1 MQKTVR
7 PYTTLTPFEAGD
19 ACVWESYN
27 GGDDNPYIA
36 VQDTTGN
43 DPVHAT
49 ITPYWRPATDT
60 DIKRYINNFPSGR
73 WCGPAMTNF
82 LYEINDTVEKR
93 VSDTE
98 MKLLRAN
105 IDQPSDP
112 TVDESD
118 WTVISGLGGG
128 GGGGISGTIF
138 DPDWRRYSFFSGL
151 LSNIDPTPQGFEPAQ
166 GPSPDW
172 VVNFSVLPIR
182 NQQISLTEDSTIR
195 FDATPPPCI
204 PAALSFLLIKN
215 ETGTP
220 WAATL
225 TGGYWYNHAFLTS
238 IINVPA
244 NSSVL
249 LTIVGDDNGAAQILN
264 ATQIIGGDVSTFI
277 TNLSSTVIQAQ
288 YGQIGNVVRPTAA
301 ATYTEVINTRRLLVQ
316 HFAGGTTVTLL
327 AHDLRNDMAI
337 EIYNESATETVT
349 IIAGGA
355 DTLDGSNLIGPK
367 SRAVFA
373 PIPTTSIIAVIS

>member
-27 GGDDNPYIA
+27 GGDDSPYIA
-36 VQDTTGN
+36 VQDTIGD
-43 DPVHAT
+43 DPIHAT

-128 GGGGISGTIF
+128 GGGGDTGNAYDQDSREF
-138 DPDWRRYSFFSGL
+138 AFVDGL
-151 LSNIDPTPQGFEPAQ
+151 LQSHDSAPPGFIETTWA
-166 GPSPDW
+166 
-172 VVNFSVLPIR
+172 
-182 NQQISLTEDSTIR
+182 STINLNFTDPQQR
-195 FDATPPPCI
+195 DQFIIVTGDTILNFTGVSTGSEANLLLYN
-204 PAALSFLLIKN
+204 LS
-215 ETGTP
+215 GTP
-220 WAATL
+220 WNITL
-225 TGGYWYNHAFLTS
+225 AGDYIS
-238 IINVPA
+238 PA
-244 NSSVL
+244 MPIVSAIADTQAVL
-249 LTIVGDDNGAAQILN
+249 LQMVGFGGGTAVIVTANQVGSGPYYSIFNNIN
-264 ATQIIGGDVSTFI
+264 IGGTI
-277 TNLSSTVIQAQ
+277 TGNFL
-288 YGQIGNVVRPTAA
+288 GNVVRPTAA

-327 AHDLRNDMAI
+327 AHDLRNDMDV